1 MIVSFDELRRAA
13 FRALDGG
20 GAAPG
25 IDDEAGWA
33 SAWLEACGYPG
44 LKMLSEALDETP
56 REGRRP
62 SFVFDAIGVDLRNVS
77 CVFMA
82 PTLVDLAKA
91 RGRVFLRNVRHGLY
105 LLPFTVRTNI
115 GIGCP
120 VDPAF
125 AVGGEREKN
134 PYAEKLALAA
144 ATGIIVDDAAW
155 AKVYAYSRAILV
167 PESEASRLKGA
178 GAGLTD
184 ND

>member
-1 MIVSFDELRRAA
+1 MIVSFDEVRRAA
-13 FRALDGG
+13 FRALDAG

-25 IDDEAGWA
+25 VDDEVGWA
-33 SAWLEACGYPG
+33 CAWLEACGYPG
-44 LKMLSEALDETP
+44 LRMLGEALDETP
-56 REGRRP
+56 REARRP
-62 SFVFDAIGVDLRNVS
+62 SFQPDAIGIDLRNVS

-82 PTLVDLAKA
+82 PTLADLAKA
-91 RGRVFLRNVRHGLY
+91 KGRVFLRNVRHGLY
-105 LLPFTVRTNI
+105 LLPFAVRANI

-125 AVGGEREKN
+125 AIGGSREKN

-144 ATGIIVDDAAW
+144 QTGITVDDAAW

-167 PESEASRLKGA
+167 PESEESRLKGA